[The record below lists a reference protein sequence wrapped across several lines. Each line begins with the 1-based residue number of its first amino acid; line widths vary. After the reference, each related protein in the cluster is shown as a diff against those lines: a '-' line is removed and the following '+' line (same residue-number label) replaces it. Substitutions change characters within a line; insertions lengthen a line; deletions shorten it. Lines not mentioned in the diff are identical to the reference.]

1 MTLKL
6 KRAYEPAHQDDGT
19 RILVDRLWPRGVTK
33 EQAKIDLWLKD
44 VAPSNELRKW
54 SHADPARYDEFR
66 ERYAHELDAK
76 PDGLAV
82 LLAMLQKGT
91 VTLVYAA
98 KDEERN
104 NAVALKAYIEK
115 TKAGAK
121 KPARRRKAQ

>member
-1 MTLKL
+1 MPASTRQRKGGRRTVSAERQFTRSVLAGL
-6 KRAYEPAHQDDGT
+6 CLLGLVAVAGPLLSYRGDVHEMRDQFRRA
-19 RILVDRLWPRGVTK
+19 V
-33 EQAKIDLWLKD
+33 
-44 VAPSNELRKW
+44 
-54 SHADPARYDEFR
+54 YDEFR
-66 ERYAHELDAK
+66 ERYARELDAK

-121 KPARRRKAQ
+121 KPARRKKAQ